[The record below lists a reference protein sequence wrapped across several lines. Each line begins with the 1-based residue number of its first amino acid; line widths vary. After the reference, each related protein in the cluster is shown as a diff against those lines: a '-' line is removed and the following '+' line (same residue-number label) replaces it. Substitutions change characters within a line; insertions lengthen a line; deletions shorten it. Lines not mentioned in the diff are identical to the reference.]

1 MRRQKLP
8 FLSVYFFS
16 CWIIVGKILSLSLV
30 WACART
36 SKTGPQWIEPR
47 SVSLLPAE
55 KTVQVG
61 EQFQLAASVKM
72 GESVPMLAGK
82 SVELEV
88 FWFDGTSL
96 QPIPSTQLKFISQIV
111 SQKLSSCAPRR
122 VIEFVW
128 MQVEPFVPVCRRF
141 GVVPNP
147 NNLLT
152 TATLINERAPHRRS
166 ILSRAC

>member
-1 MRRQKLP
+1 MDE
-8 FLSVYFFS
+8 V
-16 CWIIVGKILSLSLV
+16 
-30 WACART
+30 
-36 SKTGPQWIEPR
+36 KTGTLYIVATPIGNSRDMSPR
-47 SVSLLPAE
+47 GRQILEEADMIAAEDTRRSMVLLNMLGVKNKLVSNHKFNEYGKA
-55 KTVQVG
+55 KYFVG
-61 EQFQLAASVKM
+61 E
-72 GESVPMLAGK
+72 MLAGK